1 MTQNVGNKSPA
12 FRPGKL
18 SISEL
23 LRPHWKTLLVALF
36 AVLGEAAMSILE
48 PWPIKIVIDN
58 LLQSKKLPNW
68 LGGIVT
74 HLFGNNRFAILEFAV
89 GCVAAIAIID
99 AISSYLEK
107 SATTTVSQ
115 LVSHDLRL
123 TVYDHIQ
130 RLSLAEHDEAQTGDL
145 ITRVTSD
152 IEAVEDFITSA
163 LLGVFVNSLTLL
175 GMMAVM
181 FYINWRFAL
190 IALSITPV
198 LMIVV
203 YSLTRRIKTMS
214 RAARKKKG
222 ELVSTVQ
229 EVLTSTRV
237 VQAFAREDYEQ
248 ERFETQSMENVEA
261 ALQAR
266 GLKAKLA
273 PLVDV
278 IAAVGTCLVLG
289 FGGRMALSGQLA
301 AGTLVVFVFYLT
313 AMYKPMRELSKMTDT
328 ISKALVGYERI
339 QEILG
344 VESKV
349 RDLPRARRAPRFKG
363 KIEFDGVSFSYDG
376 ESPVLK
382 SISLTIEQGQVA
394 AVMGPSG
401 TGKSTLVNLIA
412 RFYDPTAGKVK
423 IDDVDIRDYTLKSLR
438 DQISFVLQEALLF
451 RATVWANIAYG
462 KPDAPRKEIIRA
474 AELANAREFIDKMPE
489 GFNTMIGER
498 GVTLSGGQRQ
508 RIAIARAVLRDSP
521 ILILDEPTTGLD
533 TGSEQMIME
542 ALNRLIKGKTAII
555 IAHDLGAI
563 SKADMIFVIKDSELV
578 ESGTHEELLAA
589 GKLYSQTYKMQ
600 VGNLEF
606 ENTGS
611 AKARK

>member
-1 MTQNVGNKSPA
+1 MTQNVANPSPA

-18 SISEL
+18 SITEL
-23 LRPHWKTLLVALF
+23 LRPHWKALLVALA
-36 AVLGEAAMSILE
+36 AVFGEAAMGILE

-58 LLQSKKLPNW
+58 LLQSKKLPHW
-68 LGGIVT
+68 LGGIVS
-74 HLFGNNRFAILEFAV
+74 HLFGNNRLAILEFAV

-99 AISSYLEK
+99 AISNYLEK

-115 LVSHDLRL
+115 MVSHDLRL

-130 RLSLAEHDEAQTGDL
+130 KLSLADHDEAQTGDL

-203 YSLTRRIKTMS
+203 YSLTRRIKKMS

-266 GLKAKLA
+266 GLKARLA

-289 FGGRMALSGQLA
+289 FGGRMALNGQMA
-301 AGTLVVFVFYLT
+301 AGTLIVFIFYLT

-328 ISKALVGYERI
+328 ISKASVGYERI

-349 RDLPRARRAPRFKG
+349 RDLPRARKAPKFKG
-363 KIEFDGVSFSYDG
+363 RIEFDDVSFSYDG
-376 ESPVLK
+376 EYPVLK
-382 SISLTIEQGQVA
+382 NITLTMEPGQVA
-394 AVMGPSG
+394 AIMGPSG

-412 RFYDPTAGKVK
+412 RFYDPTGGKVK
-423 IDDVDIRDYTLKSLR
+423 IDGTDIRNYTLKSLR

-451 RATVWANIAYG
+451 RATIWANIAYG
-462 KPDAPRKEIIRA
+462 KPDAPQKEIIRA
-474 AELANAREFIDKMPE
+474 AELANAREFIDKMPQ

-508 RIAIARAVLRDSP
+508 RIAIARAVLRDTP

-533 TGSEQMIME
+533 AGSEQMIME

-555 IAHDLGAI
+555 IAHDLSAF
-563 SKADMIFVIKDSELV
+563 SKADVIFVFKDSALV

-600 VGNLEF
+600 AGNLEF
-606 ENTGS
+606 ERAGS
-611 AKARK
+611 ESGSK

>member
-1 MTQNVGNKSPA
+1 MTQNVANPSPA

-18 SISEL
+18 SITEL
-23 LRPHWKTLLVALF
+23 LRPHWKALLVALA
-36 AVLGEAAMSILE
+36 AVFGEAAMGILE

-58 LLQSKKLPNW
+58 LLQSKKLPHW
-68 LGGIVT
+68 LGGIVS
-74 HLFGNNRFAILEFAV
+74 HLFGNNRLAILEFAV

-99 AISSYLEK
+99 AISNYLEK

-115 LVSHDLRL
+115 MVSHDLRL

-130 RLSLAEHDEAQTGDL
+130 KLSLADHDEAQTGDL

-203 YSLTRRIKTMS
+203 YSLTRRIKKMS

-289 FGGRMALSGQLA
+289 FGGRMALNGQMA
-301 AGTLVVFVFYLT
+301 AGTLIVFIFYLT

-328 ISKALVGYERI
+328 ISKASVGYERI

-349 RDLPRARRAPRFKG
+349 RDLPRARKAPKFKG
-363 KIEFDGVSFSYDG
+363 RIEFDDVSFSYDG
-376 ESPVLK
+376 EYPVLK
-382 SISLTIEQGQVA
+382 NISLTIEQGQIA
-394 AVMGPSG
+394 AIMGPSG

-423 IDDVDIRDYTLKSLR
+423 IDGTDIRNYTLKSLR

-451 RATVWANIAYG
+451 RATIWANIAYG
-462 KPDAPRKEIIRA
+462 KPDAPQKEIIRA
-474 AELANAREFIDKMPE
+474 AELANAREFIDKMPQ

-533 TGSEQMIME
+533 AGSEQMIME

-555 IAHDLGAI
+555 IAHDLSAF
-563 SKADMIFVIKDSELV
+563 SKADIIFVIKDSELV

-589 GKLYSQTYKMQ
+589 GKLYSQTYKTQ

-606 ENTGS
+606 ESTGS